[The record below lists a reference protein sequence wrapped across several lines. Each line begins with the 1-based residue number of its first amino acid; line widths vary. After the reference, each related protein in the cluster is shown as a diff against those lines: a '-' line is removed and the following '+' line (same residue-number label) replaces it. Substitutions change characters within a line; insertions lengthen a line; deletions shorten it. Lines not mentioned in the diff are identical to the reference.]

1 MNKLAELF
9 EDYVQYPIRFMYN
22 RIRNLIR
29 WFPIIWQDR
38 DWDDWYIFTI
48 LETKL
53 KHQAEYIGTKD
64 RHTRAKRDAEV
75 MMTCVRLIHKV
86 KEEEYDGEYMDYHE
100 SSYNW
105 LDMPDKPDYKQ
116 LDIELKSE
124 RFDEYFLK
132 YPLDYKRVITNTANQ
147 IFSIDGDM
155 HDVEVKQRIAMN
167 MGIVRQRRAH
177 KLLFK
182 LLERNILMWWD

>member
-1 MNKLAELF
+1 MKSLKDIF
-9 EDYVQYPIRFMYN
+9 EDYIQYPIRFMYQ
-22 RIRNLIR
+22 RIYNLIR
-29 WFPIIWQDR
+29 WFPIIWKDR
-38 DWDDWYIFTI
+38 DWDDWYVFTI

-64 RHTRAKRDAEV
+64 RHTRAKRDAEI
-75 MMTCVRLIHKV
+75 MMTCVRLIQKI
-86 KEEEYDGEYMDYHE
+86 KEEKYDGEYMDYHE

-105 LDMPDKPDYKQ
+105 LDIPDKSDYKQ

-124 RFDEYFLK
+124 RFDEYFLE

-147 IFSIDGDM
+147 IFSIDGDI

-167 MGIVRQRRAH
+167 MGMVRQRRAH